1 MLRSCDLVW
10 STEGNRCYVCDPMF
24 SQVGSKST
32 ASVQNRRTKAELI
45 VDLLSCEK
53 ISPSL
58 PYFRRFKNPPGGTG
72 ATAQVADR
80 RRPLKI
86 KL

>member
-1 MLRSCDLVW
+1 
-10 STEGNRCYVCDPMF
+10 MF
-24 SQVGSKST
+24 SQAGSKST

-53 ISPSL
+53 ISPSPL
-58 PYFRRFKNPPGGTG
+58 FQTLQKSSWGHG